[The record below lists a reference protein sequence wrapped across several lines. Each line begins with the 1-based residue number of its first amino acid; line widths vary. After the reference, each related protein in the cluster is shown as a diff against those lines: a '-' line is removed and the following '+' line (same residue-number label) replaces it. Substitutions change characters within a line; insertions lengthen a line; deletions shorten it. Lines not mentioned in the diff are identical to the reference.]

1 MLLHLYPEQDKK
13 EAQKDEVTGNMAL
26 DAAYHPDVEAFA
38 RVQADGKSLSN
49 HASIIKRLRK
59 YLKALSSH
67 EEIDSVEVISLENHA
82 LVSSSYGFLPDWK
95 QAPDTTW
102 VPWIQD
108 IHRKPLL
115 IKRRWYGTD
124 PQHGTVELLSLAR
137 PIVED
142 GQVIGAVLIN
152 LDYDRFFSKL
162 YIHLSNSQYV
172 YDLEGELIYPK
183 LRSSVPL
190 KEMERVL
197 KELDVSP
204 YAYVEIGSME
214 YMANQTFSDVTGWRL
229 VSLVPMDKL
238 LKNVKLARNMM
249 LWLAFISI
257 LAGCSAVYYYN
268 YTAFRLM
275 KKINSLLNS
284 GHKGTR
290 QGGLYDLEPVIS
302 KLVVEFHRKSLVV
315 ERSLP
320 ELRSKYIE
328 DVLQRRMGIQEIR
341 MKWDQYFSDWDGNFL
356 VVMVVSIDR
365 YSTWAASFPE
375 EDKMLLKYALNNILL
390 ETLEPYWKAVSAPD
404 EESGFVVLLQF
415 SERAYEAGTEAAV
428 QEGIVLYKSVARL
441 IQVVGEHLPLTISIG
456 VGHVVRNIQEARESF
471 IKGKEALNLR
481 LYEGYGRSYP
491 NMDCNICVEKDNTA
505 DVLPK
510 KQAQDS
516 TMLDDRR
523 IEMIRALESQ
533 APGAS
538 AKLMGQWVEE
548 LRLHRI
554 DPVQVYLSV
563 HELLEDL
570 LKWCAAQSVTPPD
583 KLADYHWNQIL
594 TQDLQDIEALLVN
607 ILTDM
612 EEKWNGRRR
621 SKDFVRV
628 QEMIDYM

>member
-1 MLLHLYPEQDKK
+1 
-13 EAQKDEVTGNMAL
+13 
-26 DAAYHPDVEAFA
+26 
-38 RVQADGKSLSN
+38 
-49 HASIIKRLRK
+49 
-59 YLKALSSH
+59 
-67 EEIDSVEVISLENHA
+67 
-82 LVSSSYGFLPDWK
+82 
-95 QAPDTTW
+95 
-102 VPWIQD
+102 
-108 IHRKPLL
+108 
-115 IKRRWYGTD
+115 
-124 PQHGTVELLSLAR
+124 
-137 PIVED
+137 
-142 GQVIGAVLIN
+142 
-152 LDYDRFFSKL
+152 
-162 YIHLSNSQYV
+162 
-172 YDLEGELIYPK
+172 
-183 LRSSVPL
+183 
-190 KEMERVL
+190 
-197 KELDVSP
+197 
-204 YAYVEIGSME
+204 
-214 YMANQTFSDVTGWRL
+214 
-229 VSLVPMDKL
+229 
-238 LKNVKLARNMM
+238 
-249 LWLAFISI
+249 
-257 LAGCSAVYYYN
+257 
-268 YTAFRLM
+268 M

-320 ELRSKYIE
+320 ELP
-328 DVLQRRMGIQEIR
+328 
-341 MKWDQYFSDWDGNFL
+341 
-356 VVMVVSIDR
+356 
-365 YSTWAASFPE
+365 TWAASFPE

-607 ILTDM
+607 ILTNM

-628 QEMIDYM
+628 QEMIDYMEHHLHVNIGLQEIADHVRMSVSSVSSMFKEETGSTVYDYLTGLRMKKACTLLCETQLKK